1 MSPSSGRTKSASLPC
16 RPLKRAL
23 PFRGQSLVPWRV
35 PRPPLFPPPRRCLL
49 GTCNVPGSA
58 RGAGDT
64 AVDRAGPVPTPG
76 SLYQPDE
83 AGGLRDPRG
92 GALPEGTLWRADLGE
107 SGSPPGRGGV
117 GAGGEGLVPGA
128 GSRAAKAQGRAA
140 GDRGTRPETRPE
152 LPKEHEGAAR
162 GTLRS
167 PECSGLHAMGTE
179 KGLKTAPA
187 APASRPQPPLP
198 APIPRAH
205 PGTQT
210 LRLPWPDRSFQ
221 SASRWNPGPGLLC
234 LALG

>member
-23 PFRGQSLVPWRV
+23 PFRGQSLVPWRF
-35 PRPPLFPPPRRCLL
+35 PRPPLFPSPRRCLL
-49 GTCNVPGSA
+49 GTCNVPSSA
-58 RGAGDT
+58 RGAGT
-64 AVDRAGPVPTPG
+64 QLWTEQAQSQRPGAFTSRTKPGGCGTPEEGPCRREHCGGQTWERA
-76 SLYQPDE
+76 
-83 AGGLRDPRG
+83 
-92 GALPEGTLWRADLGE
+92 GALP
-107 SGSPPGRGGV
+107 
-117 GAGGEGLVPGA
+117 GAGGWERVGKGWSQAQEA
-128 GSRAAKAQGRAA
+128 GPLRPRAVLR
-140 GDRGTRPETRPE
+140 DRGTRHETRPE

-187 APASRPQPPLP
+187 APAGRPQPPLP

-221 SASRWNPGPGLLC
+221 SAGRWNPGPGLLC